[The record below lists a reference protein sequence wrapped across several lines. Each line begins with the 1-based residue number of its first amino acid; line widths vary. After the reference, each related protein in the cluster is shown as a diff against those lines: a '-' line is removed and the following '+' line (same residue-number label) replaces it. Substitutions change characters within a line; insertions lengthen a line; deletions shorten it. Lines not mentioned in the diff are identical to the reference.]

1 GLIGLPKG
9 AVLAARRAVVTVVEV
24 FEHSAVFHPNA
35 CVLPH
40 WTIAAIAVVPGGA
53 HPSYAHGYYD
63 RDNRAY
69 REWDRI
75 AADRERFSAWMEA
88 HVLQAGPEVFAE
100 RVQGLRS

>member
-1 GLIGLPKG
+1 
-9 AVLAARRAVVTVVEV
+9 AVLASERAVVTGEEV
-24 FEHSAVFHPNA
+24 LVAFVGGHAYA
-35 CVLPH
+35 CGLTH

-53 HPSYAHGYYD
+53 LPSYAHGYYG